1 MFLFRALAA
10 QLAEEVLLY
19 RFCVCVCFF
28 FLPEQ
33 FPVGGWE
40 SLLALVWF
48 GVQSKVLRE
57 RKWVSFKKKKKERV
71 WRCFLKLLVRVDN
84 LEQPQPPPVEKK
96 KKKTAP

>member
-40 SLLALVWF
+40 RRGWESLLALVWF

-57 RKWVSFKKKKKERV
+57 RKWVSFKKKKKR
-71 WRCFLKLLVRVDN
+71 
-84 LEQPQPPPVEKK
+84 KK
-96 KKKTAP
+96 ESGAVS